1 MARLI
6 ESKAGFSGIIMTVVG
21 ELNML
26 GKDGDIL
33 PLVPGDR
40 IYPGDT
46 VRTGPESLAQIKLMD
61 GEIVELQSNSFFSAA
76 LPDEKMPEPEAAAV
90 EPAPVWEPIAPE
102 PAKPVAKQPAK
113 EPVAENP
120 FREWWEEEDDL
131 RLEAVRLGMDHFSEQ
146 AAPNVPNPRLA
157 DYSGLGMTGI
167 STGDIPENLLTSALY
182 FDLYKDAT
190 APPVVVPPPDPGVS
204 PLVYLDVTN
213 GVNRDYA
220 VAFTEGDSDES
231 VSAASNWI
239 LEVDDYPTAG
249 VDELMANATVTI
261 RTPLTGDQL
270 TVNTG
275 GLPSGITAVLNSGG
289 NQVTLSGSASASD
302 YEEALKQI
310 SFSNTSENPVPGVD
324 TSRDIE
330 IVVVVTD
337 SRSQS
342 SEEAVTTITLTE
354 ENDFSVVDLSL
365 ALPGNDFS
373 VNFIEADD
381 ATGTPADIDSA
392 AVALVDNDI
401 QITDVDDTVLNTAL
415 IQIINARA
423 EDQLQSIGTLPAGI
437 VASAYTY
444 DAVTGVGTFALTAAT
459 GASLDDFETALRTI
473 HYTNTSDAP
482 DTTARTIS
490 IVVVDETAAAAT
502 FNPFSPPDLTLTPLV
517 NQSVVVV
524 PTGTA
529 VTDVT
534 DGLQFSATVEIL
546 NGMTDDVLEFP
557 AGMTLPNDITAA
569 YDPDTYVMTL
579 TSLTGST
586 PEQFQTAL
594 ESLLYASNADP
605 ANFDNTDRDIRI
617 VLVDKSFSTP
627 VSTTVTVVPVNDLP
641 ESADKT
647 QAMFEDQALIFTPS
661 DTVILTGFTF
671 GTGQDTLLVT
681 ELPTNG
687 RLYIEYGT
695 HQENIIAGQAVSK
708 TLIGNNQFRYEPAGH
723 TAYTTDFKF
732 RLLDDQLYLPDISTL
747 PSNSETITYTTT
759 ELDFVDINGVTQE
772 FMRITSLPANGRLF
786 LYDTVNDTE
795 TDVTLGMLIHRDD
808 VDDTN
813 DLRLRYTADD
823 SGTVYPG
830 FTYQLMDN
838 SESINTITV
847 NEPDFLFTDVDG
859 DRIDHILIESLPD
872 EGLLYMDYGTSQVSV
887 IPGQQ
892 ISRTEIEQGLLRFAP
907 DAHEANVAGNPYTS
921 FTFKVHDG
929 TGYSEQTHTYTIN
942 VTAVVDDPE
951 NNAVSLTAIVENS
964 DFIDDTGADSLD
976 NWTGNNAS
984 VAAGVVTINP
994 DGFLAKNVPVA
1005 PTAQKYVLNFD
1016 YTPHA
1021 TGETLTIGW
1030 FGDPNLSIT
1039 LGVGDPDGNGGVITA
1054 GVSNA
1059 IRVVMPYVEGS
1070 FGVSQLLFT
1079 VSNIVVGSTPTDAY
1093 QLDNVRMVA
1102 TANDIYTG
1110 ADIPVVIPSLLTTGR
1125 TTFFDDLDGSEEQ
1138 AVIIYGLTTGAT
1150 VWDGKGNSAT
1160 FTGSDNYPTS
1170 TDYLELVN
1178 GTGPDDQPWDLASL
1192 RVTPPTADTDNMVL
1206 TIVAGA
1212 NEGATDR
1219 TTDLLT
1225 PLLGIAQ
1232 DSNAE
1237 GQVGEYTVNPAPN
1250 GQLAAYAENI
1260 LITVSPVNTVTGT
1273 NGDEII
1279 DDDTTND
1286 GANPNPVNTTSGD
1299 DLINTGGGLDR
1310 VTGGGGSDTYI
1321 FNSGNLSR
1329 TTITDFVIGGN
1340 RLANPGASTQSAS
1353 QAFGW
1358 TFDGATDLDA
1368 SGGFVINID
1377 GTDHTITQADMGGA
1391 GSYNDAA
1398 VFAAAVNTALANAG
1412 LGAMAIVS
1420 ADTTTVTLI
1429 SNSTTASAKIT
1440 ISPVLALV
1448 PASQDFNFLFDGV
1461 NALDTSGAT
1470 DFVIT
1475 IDGTDQNIA
1484 LAADSYTDATTFTND
1499 LNTALTGLGAS
1510 AAVVG
1515 GTTVRVTSGNKGVGG
1530 NIEITAS
1537 GSPATALAGVEHV
1550 GDDAIIRDVTSYI
1563 GSNFVDGVSDT
1574 IAVKVGATTTQ
1585 LDIGSTAPADA
1596 AALRAAIQTAADAAA
1611 LGLTVTEAGGE
1622 ITIEHTADTDKVE
1635 LSVAT
1640 AQTLGEIDVVGVNDV
1655 NIDNVVS
1662 NPVSTSPGGA
1672 SETLW
1677 FQAMDADAVN
1687 NLTEYFDIEIID
1699 TNANGVID
1707 AGDNQSVIKF
1717 NNNGGDDFGHEVVL
1731 ENINLLN
1738 FGSTNVDILNNLI
1751 ANGNIV
1757 IGDTP

>member
-1 MARLI
+1 MARQI

-40 IYPGDT
+40 IYPGDM
-46 VRTGPESLAQIKLMD
+46 VRTGPESLARIKLMD
-61 GEIVELQSNSFFSAA
+61 GEIVELQSNSLFSAA
-76 LPDEKMPEPEAAAV
+76 LPDDKMPEPDASGT
-90 EPAPVWEPIAPE
+90 EPAPVWQPATPHS
-102 PAKPVAKQPAK
+102 AKPVAQQPVK

-131 RLEAVRLGMDHFSEQ
+131 HLEAVRLGMDQFREQ
-146 AAPNVPNPRLA
+146 ASPSVPHPRLA
-157 DYSGLGMTGI
+157 DYSGLTGI
-167 STGDIPENLLTSALY
+167 SAGDEQENLLTSPLY
-182 FDLYKDAT
+182 FDLYKDQP
-190 APPVVVPPPDPGVS
+190 APPVVVPPPVLGVS

-220 VAFTEGDSDES
+220 VAFTEGDADRS
-231 VSAASNWI
+231 VSAASNWV

-249 VDELMANATVTI
+249 VDELMASATVTI

-289 NQVTLSGSASASD
+289 TQVTLSGSASASD

-310 SFSNTSENPVPGVD
+310 RFSNTSENPVPSAD
-324 TSRDIE
+324 TSRDVE
-330 IVVVVTD
+330 IAVVVTD
-337 SRSQS
+337 FRSQS
-342 SEEAVTTITLTE
+342 SEEAVTTVTLTE
-354 ENDFSVVDLSL
+354 DNDFSVLDLSL
-365 ALPGNDFS
+365 ALPGDGFS

-401 QITDVDDTVLNTAL
+401 QITDLDDTLLTSAV
-415 IQIINARA
+415 IQIVNARA
-423 EDQLQSIGTLPAGI
+423 EDQLKSIGTLPTGI
-437 VASAYTY
+437 VAGTY
-444 DAVTGVGTFALTAAT
+444 FFDAITGVGTFVLSAAA
-459 GASLDDFETALRTI
+459 GASLDDFETALQTL

-490 IVVVDETAAAAT
+490 IVVTDETASAAT
-502 FNPFSPPDLTLTPLV
+502 FTPFSPPDLTLTPLV

-524 PTGTA
+524 PNGTA
-529 VTDVT
+529 VADLT

-546 NGMTDDVLEFP
+546 NGITDDVLEFP
-557 AGMTLPNDITAA
+557 AGTTLPNDITAT
-569 YDPDTYVMTL
+569 YDADTYVMTL

-594 ESLLYASNADP
+594 ESILYASNAD
-605 ANFDNTDRDIRI
+605 AGSFDNTDRNIHI
-617 VLVDKSFSTP
+617 TLIDKSFSTP
-627 VSTTVTVVPVNDLP
+627 VTTTVTVIPVNDLP

-661 DTVILTGFTF
+661 DTVILNGFTF

-681 ELPTNG
+681 ELPTTG

-695 HQENIIAGQAVSK
+695 HQENIIAGQAISK
-708 TLIGNNQFRYEPAGH
+708 TLIDNNQFRYEPAGH
-723 TAYTTDFKF
+723 TAYTSDFKF
-732 RLLDDQLYLPDISTL
+732 RLLDDQLYLPTITTL
-747 PSNSETITYTTT
+747 PSNSETITYTIT

-813 DLRLRYTADD
+813 DLRLRYTAAD

-847 NEPDFLFTDVDG
+847 SEPDFLFTDVDG
-859 DRIDHILIESLPD
+859 DRIDHILIETLPD
-872 EGLLYMDYGTSQVSV
+872 EGRLYMDYGTSQVSV

-907 DAHEANVAGNPYTS
+907 DAHEANVGANPYAS

-942 VTAVVDDPE
+942 VTAVVDNPA

-964 DFIDDTGADSLD
+964 DFIDGTGADSLD
-976 NWTGNNAS
+976 NWTGENAS

-994 DGFLAKNVPVA
+994 GGFIAKNVPVA
-1005 PTAQKYVLNFD
+1005 TTAQQYLLNFD
-1016 YTPHA
+1016 YTPNA
-1021 TGETLTIGW
+1021 AGETLTIGW

-1039 LGVGDPDGNGGVITA
+1039 LSVGGSDGNGGTITA

-1079 VSNIVVGSTPTDAY
+1079 VNNTGAGAVTDAY

-1110 ADIPVVIPSLLTTGR
+1110 ADIPVVIPSLLTAGR
-1125 TTFFDDLDGSEEQ
+1125 TTFFDDMDGSEEQ
-1138 AVIIYGLTTGAT
+1138 AVIIYGLTNGAT

-1160 FTGSDNYPTS
+1160 FTGSDTYPGS

-1178 GTGPDDQPWDLASL
+1178 GTGPDDQPWDLSTL
-1192 RVTPPTADTDNMVL
+1192 RVTPPAASTDNMVL

-1219 TTDLLT
+1219 TADLLN
-1225 PLLGIAQ
+1225 PLLAIAQ
-1232 DSNAE
+1232 DSNAD

-1250 GQLAAYAENI
+1250 GQLGAYAENI
-1260 LITVSPVNTVTGT
+1260 LVTVSPVNTVTGT

-1310 VTGGGGSDTYI
+1310 VTGGAGSDTYI

-1329 TTITDFVIGGN
+1329 TTITDFVTGGN
-1340 RLANPGASTQSAS
+1340 RLANPGAATLPAS

-1391 GSYNDAA
+1391 GSYNDATG
-1398 VFAAAVNTALANAG
+1398 FAAAVNTALTNAG
-1412 LGAMAIVS
+1412 LGATATVS
-1420 ADTTTVTLI
+1420 ADTSTVTVT
-1429 SNSTTASAKIT
+1429 SNSVTASAKIT
-1440 ISPVLALV
+1440 ISPLVALV
-1448 PASQDFNFLFDGV
+1448 PSSQDFNFIFDGV
-1461 NALDTSGAT
+1461 NVLDTSGAT

-1475 IDGTDQNIA
+1475 IDGTAQNIA
-1484 LAADSYTDATTFTND
+1484 LAADSYTDATTFMND
-1499 LNTALTGLGAS
+1499 LNTALTGMGATAS
-1510 AAVVG
+1510 VVG
-1515 GTTVRVTSGNKGVGG
+1515 GTTVRVASGNKGVGG
-1530 NIEITAS
+1530 SLEITATVS
-1537 GSPATALAGVEHV
+1537 AATALANVEHV
-1550 GDDAIIRDVTSYI
+1550 GNDAIIRDVTSYI
-1563 GSNFVDGVSDT
+1563 DANFVNGVTDT

-1596 AALRAAIQTAADAAA
+1596 AALATAIQTAANAAT
-1611 LGLTVTEAGGE
+1611 LGLTVTETGGE
-1622 ITIEHTADTDKVE
+1622 ITITHTAATNKVE

-1640 AQTLGEIDVVGVNDV
+1640 SQALGEIDVAGVN
-1655 NIDNVVS
+1655 NVDLPS
-1662 NPVSTSPGGA
+1662 NLVANPASTIPGGA
-1672 SETLW
+1672 SENLW
-1677 FQAMDADAVN
+1677 FQAMDAEAAS

-1699 TNANGVID
+1699 TNGNGAID

-1717 NNNGGDDFGHEVVL
+1717 NNNGGNDFGHEVVL

-1738 FGSTNVDILNNLI
+1738 FGSTNVEILNNLI

>member
-40 IYPGDT
+40 IYPGDM
-46 VRTGPESLAQIKLMD
+46 VRTGPESLARIKLMD
-61 GEIVELQSNSFFSAA
+61 GEIVELQSNSLFSAA
-76 LPDEKMPEPEAAAV
+76 LPDEKKPEFDDAV
-90 EPAPVWEPIAPE
+90 TEPAPVWQ
-102 PAKPVAKQPAK
+102 PATPTPSKPVVKQVAK
-113 EPVAENP
+113 EQVAENP
-120 FREWWEEEDDL
+120 FREWWEEEDGLHLD
-131 RLEAVRLGMDHFSEQ
+131 AVRLGMDQFSEQ
-146 AAPNVPNPRLA
+146 TAPSVPNPRLA
-157 DYSGLGMTGI
+157 DYSGLGRTGI
-167 STGDIPENLLTSALY
+167 SSGDIPDNLLTSALY
-182 FDLYKDAT
+182 FDLYKEEPV
-190 APPVVVPPPDPGVS
+190 PPVVIPPPPDPGVS

-220 VAFTEGDSDES
+220 VAFTEGDADES
-231 VSAASNWI
+231 ITAASNWI
-239 LEVDDYPTAG
+239 LELDDHPTDG
-249 VDELMANATVTI
+249 VDELMSSALVTI

-270 TVNTG
+270 AVNTG
-275 GLPSGITAVLNSGG
+275 GLPSGITAVLNGDST
-289 NQVTLSGSASASD
+289 QVTLSGSASASD

-310 SFSNTSENPVPGVD
+310 RFSNSNENPVPGVD

-330 IVVVVTD
+330 IAVVVSD
-337 SRSQS
+337 SRSQT
-342 SEEAVTTITLTE
+342 SEEAVTTVTLTE
-354 ENDFSVVDLSL
+354 DNDFSVVDLSL
-365 ALPGNDFS
+365 ALPGDGFS

-401 QITDVDDTVLNTAL
+401 QITDVDDTLLTSAV
-415 IQIINARA
+415 IQIVNARA

-437 VASAYTY
+437 VASTYFY
-444 DAVTGVGTFALTAAT
+444 DAVTGVGTFVLSAAA
-459 GASLDDFETALRTI
+459 GASLDDFETALQTL

-490 IVVVDETAAAAT
+490 IVVSDETASAAT
-502 FNPFSPPDLTLTPLV
+502 FTPFSPPDLTLTPLI

-524 PTGTA
+524 PNGTA
-529 VTDVT
+529 VTDLT

-557 AGMTLPNDITAA
+557 AGTTLPNDITAT
-569 YDPDTYVMTL
+569 YDADTYVMTL
-579 TSLTGST
+579 TSLSGST

-594 ESLLYASNADP
+594 ESVLYASNAD
-605 ANFDNTDRDIRI
+605 AGSFDNTDRDIRI
-617 VLVDKSFSTP
+617 TLIDKSFSTP
-627 VSTTVTVVPVNDLP
+627 VTTTVTVIPVNDLP

-661 DTVILTGFTF
+661 DTVILGGFTF

-681 ELPTNG
+681 ELPTSG

-695 HQENIIAGQAVSK
+695 HQENIIAGQAISK
-708 TLIGNNQFRYEPAGH
+708 TLIDNNQFRYEPAGH
-723 TAYTTDFKF
+723 TAYTADFKF
-732 RLLDDQLYLPDISTL
+732 RLLDDQLYLPDITTL

-759 ELDFVDINGVTQE
+759 ELDFVDINGVTQA
-772 FMRITSLPANGRLF
+772 FMRIASLPANGRLF

-847 NEPDFLFTDVDG
+847 SAPDFLFTDVDG
-859 DRIDHILIESLPD
+859 DRIDHILIEALPD

-907 DAHEANVAGNPYTS
+907 DAHEANVAGNPYAS

-942 VTAVVDDPE
+942 VTALVDDPE

-964 DFIDDTGADSLD
+964 DFIDGTGADSLD
-976 NWTGNNAS
+976 NWTGNDAS
-984 VAAGVVTINP
+984 VSAGVVTINP
-994 DGFLAKNVPVA
+994 GGFIAKNVPVA
-1005 PTAQKYVLNFD
+1005 PTAQKYILNFD
-1016 YTPHA
+1016 YTPTA
-1021 TGETLTIGW
+1021 GETLTIGW

-1039 LGVGDPDGNGGVITA
+1039 LTVGGSDGNGGTITA

-1070 FGVSQLLFT
+1070 FGVSQLLFSVNNT
-1079 VSNIVVGSTPTDAY
+1079 GAGAVTDAY

-1110 ADIPVVIPSLLTTGR
+1110 ADIPVVIPSLLTAGR

-1138 AVIIYGLTTGAT
+1138 AVIIYGLTNGAT

-1160 FTGSDNYPTS
+1160 FTGSDTYPGS
-1170 TDYLELVN
+1170 SDYLELVN
-1178 GTGPDDQPWDLASL
+1178 GTGPDDQPWDISSL
-1192 RVTPPTADTDNMVL
+1192 RVTPPAASTDNMVL

-1219 TTDLLT
+1219 TTDLLN

-1340 RLANPGASTQSAS
+1340 RLANPGTATLPAS
-1353 QAFGW
+1353 QALGW

-1377 GTDHTITQADMGGA
+1377 GTDHTITQADLGGA
-1391 GSYNDAA
+1391 ATYNDATT
-1398 VFAAAVNTALANAG
+1398 FAANLNSALTTAG
-1412 LGAMAIVS
+1412 LGATAIVS
-1420 ADTTTVTLI
+1420 GDTATVTVV
-1429 SNSTTASAKIT
+1429 SNNVTASAKIT
-1440 ISPVLALV
+1440 ISPVAALV
-1448 PASQDFNFLFDGV
+1448 PASQDFNFIFDGV
-1461 NALDTSGAT
+1461 NVLDTSGTT

-1484 LAADSYTDATTFTND
+1484 LAADSYTDASTFVTD
-1499 LNTALTGLGAS
+1499 LNTALTGLGATAS
-1510 AAVVG
+1510 VVG
-1515 GTTVRVTSGNKGVGG
+1515 STTVRVSSGNKGAGG
-1530 NIEITAS
+1530 SLEIAAS
-1537 GSPATALAGVEHV
+1537 GAAATALANIEHV
-1550 GDDAIIRDVTSYI
+1550 GNDVIIRDVTAYI
-1563 GSNFVDGVSDT
+1563 DSNFLDGFRDT

-1596 AALRAAIQTAADAAA
+1596 AELRTAIDTAASTAG
-1611 LGLTVTEAGGE
+1611 LGLTVNEVGGE
-1622 ITIEHTADTDKVE
+1622 ITISHASDKVE

-1640 AQTLGEIDVVGVNDV
+1640 SQALGEIDVAGVN
-1655 NIDNVVS
+1655 NVDLPS
-1662 NPVSTSPGGA
+1662 NLVANPASTSPGGA

-1699 TNANGVID
+1699 TNGNGAID

-1717 NNNGGDDFGHEVVL
+1717 NNNGGNDFGHEVVL

-1738 FGSTNVDILNNLI
+1738 FGSTNVEILNNLI

-1757 IGDTP
+1757 IGDVP